1 MQAKLKVSR
10 YDPETMGRGQQRWD
24 EFELDVHPN
33 ATVLDALIQI
43 REEVDG
49 TLALRCACRASICG
63 SCGMRV
69 NGDAK
74 LVCKT
79 RIADIGEEGAT
90 IVVEP
95 MGNQAVIKDLVV
107 TLDTFFDK
115 VRQVDPYLQPDTVP
129 EQGEYMASDE
139 SMVNL
144 LTAMNCI
151 MCGACVSDCTVL
163 EVDEAFIGPAA
174 LAKAWRFVEDPRD
187 DQRDARLEELNDV
200 EGGIWDCTRCFKCV
214 EVCPKDVAPMDRI
227 MEMRDMAIEAG
238 NTNTSGYRHTE
249 SFNKSVKKHGRL
261 DEARLAVES
270 AGYTNVPRLIDLA
283 EIGVKSVLKGKM
295 PPIVPHKADEKEKI
309 TRIFEKVESER
320 GS

>member
-1 MQAKLKVSR
+1 MESRLKVRR
-10 YDPETMGRGQQRWD
+10 YDPETMSEGEFRWD
-24 EFELDVHPN
+24 VFELDMHPS

-79 RIADIGEEGAT
+79 RIVDVAAEGED

-95 MGNQAVIKDLVV
+95 MGNHGVIKDLAVS
-107 TLDTFFDK
+107 LDPFFDK
-115 VRQVDPYLQPDTVP
+115 VKQVGPYLQPSSEP
-129 EQGEYMASDE
+129 EQGEFIAPNE
-139 SMVNL
+139 SMENL

-163 EVDEAFIGPAA
+163 EVDSKFIGPAA

-187 DQRDARLEELNDV
+187 DQREERLSELNDV

-227 MEMRDMAIEAG
+227 MEMREMAIAAG
-238 NTNTSGYRHTE
+238 NTDTAGYRHTE
-249 SFNKSVKKHGRL
+249 SFNRSVKKHGRL

-270 AGYTNVPRLIDLA
+270 AGYTNVPRLLDLA
-283 EIGVKSVLKGKM
+283 SIGLKSVVRGKL
-295 PPIVPHKADEKEKI
+295 PPVVPHKAEDKQRI
-309 TRIFEKVESER
+309 TEIFERVESER
-320 GS
+320 EE

>member
-10 YDPETMGRGQQRWD
+10 YDPETMGQGQQRWD

-74 LVCKT
+74 LVCKS
-79 RIADIGEEGAT
+79 RIADVAEEGAT

-129 EQGEYMASDE
+129 EQGEYVASDE

-187 DQRDARLEELNDV
+187 DQRDARLGRAQRCRRRHLGLHTLLQVRRSLPERRCAHGPHHGDARHGDRSRQHQHIRLSTHRILQQIGQE
-200 EGGIWDCTRCFKCV
+200 TR
-214 EVCPKDVAPMDRI
+214 PTR
-227 MEMRDMAIEAG
+227 R
-238 NTNTSGYRHTE
+238 
-249 SFNKSVKKHGRL
+249 
-261 DEARLAVES
+261 S
-270 AGYTNVPRLIDLA
+270 ATWRSNQPVTPTFHA
-283 EIGVKSVLKGKM
+283 
-295 PPIVPHKADEKEKI
+295 
-309 TRIFEKVESER
+309 
-320 GS
+320 